1 MVHDY
6 TMIVNGTSIMCNK
19 INYSNKLGFLD
30 TEMYDSHIETDTIIL
45 WCLFHYF
52 IKFQT
57 CAFQSS
63 SVRNAIDCICHV
75 CGHYAIYCLASLT

>member
-1 MVHDY
+1 VVHDY

-45 WCLFHYF
+45 
-52 IKFQT
+52 
-57 CAFQSS
+57 
-63 SVRNAIDCICHV
+63 
-75 CGHYAIYCLASLT
+75 